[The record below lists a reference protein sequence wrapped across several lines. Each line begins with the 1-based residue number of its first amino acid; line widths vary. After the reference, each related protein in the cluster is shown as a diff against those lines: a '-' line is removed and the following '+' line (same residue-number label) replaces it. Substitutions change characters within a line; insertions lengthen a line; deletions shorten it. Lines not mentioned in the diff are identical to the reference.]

1 MDVETARAAL
11 ADLPD
16 GTSHGDRALL
26 NQVYVPPSHLKALHP
41 DNLLVT
47 GMRGAGKTF
56 WWGALQDE
64 AVRTLV
70 GQQSTRSPV
79 IGSMEVR
86 TGFGVTLAPDQY
98 PGRHVLTN
106 LMLAGFE
113 PKIIWRTVQA
123 YQLAGAAHELRKR
136 RWWRE
141 RVAFVDRHPE
151 AIDRLF
157 YETDVECDR
166 RGTYLV
172 ILFDALDRCSDDWRE
187 MYRAIRGLLQ
197 TALDMRSY
205 RRLRVKVFLRTDQA
219 DWSRIADFP
228 DASKVLSS
236 AVELNWPRRDLYGLL
251 WHLLANGNGE
261 HGEAFR
267 SFLTPTGWETLTVG
281 SRSVFSLPRSVLKE
295 DHQRSSFHAI
305 SGRWMGLGPKR
316 GFPYTWIP
324 NHLADT
330 EGRVS
335 PRSFLA
341 ALRRAVEHTQDEHS
355 EHQHALH
362 YDSIK
367 RGVQAASEIRVGEM
381 REDYPWIHRVLMPL
395 AGKLVPCAF
404 EEIAERWRQEE
415 VLERLTEEVDQNEI
429 APENPPEVL
438 LSERG
443 SFGDGFDPIEGED
456 QKESRLLP
464 RHLDQG
470 PDGVRTDLEA
480 LGVFMRLRDGRVN
493 IPDVFRVG
501 YGLGRRGGV
510 RPIR

>member
-1 MDVETARAAL
+1 MDVEAARAAL
-11 ADLPD
+11 ADLPE
-16 GTSHGDRALL
+16 GTSHGGKALL

-56 WWGALQDE
+56 WWGALQDQ

-70 GQQSTRSPV
+70 GQQSARSPV

-86 TGFGVTLAPDQY
+86 TGFGGTLAPDQY

-141 RVAFVDRHPE
+141 RVEFVDRHPE

-172 ILFDALDRCSDDWRE
+172 ILFDALDRCSDDWKE

-197 TALDMRSY
+197 TALEMRSY
-205 RRLRVKVFLRTDQA
+205 RRLRVKVFLRTDQV

-228 DASKVLSS
+228 DASKVFSS

-251 WHLLANGNGE
+251 WHLLANGE

-267 SFLTPTGWETLTVG
+267 DFLAPIGWETLTAG
-281 SRSVFSLPRSVLKE
+281 SKSVFSLPRSVLKE
-295 DHQRSSFHAI
+295 DHQRSRFHAI

-316 GFPYTWIP
+316 GFPYTWIT

-367 RGVQAASEIRVGEM
+367 RGVRAASVIRVGEI

-395 AGKLVPCAF
+395 AGMLVPCAF

-415 VLERLTEEVDQNEI
+415 VLERLTIDQNEL
-429 APENPPEVL
+429 PELVENLPEEVM
-438 LSERG
+438 ERL
-443 SFGDGFDPIEGED
+443 IEGED
-456 QKESRLLP
+456 QNESKLLP
-464 RHLDQG
+464 RHVEQG